1 MSLTYI
7 TRKEY
12 RVGLDA
18 SLFNG
23 LVSVNTNFFH
33 QTTSGL
39 LTQGAST
46 VYPSFYNSGL
56 GDFLPYIN
64 YNQDRRVGVD
74 YAVTIN
80 KSYGDWD
87 FSLGF
92 VGMVL
97 NTKATKRDEVAQ
109 EDYLYTQSMLLMLLG
124 DMCARVS
131 SSRKRKSLLRPSR
144 LSAALCV
151 RVT

>member
-56 GDFLPYIN
+56 GDFLPTSITI
-64 YNQDRRVGVD
+64 RTVSGRGLCGD
-74 YAVTIN
+74 Y
-80 KSYGDWD
+80 
-87 FSLGF
+87 
-92 VGMVL
+92 
-97 NTKATKRDEVAQ
+97 Q
-109 EDYLYTQSMLLMLLG
+109 
-124 DMCARVS
+124 
-131 SSRKRKSLLRPSR
+131 
-144 LSAALCV
+144 
-151 RVT
+151 